1 MNHRV
6 LGYVDLRRKLGP
18 CTRALRRHR
27 PLGHLYLKPR
37 LRRSPMKKESS
48 YGVHGSLEQKRVVN
62 PQNPRPRLL
71 RFPMK
76 KESSYGGDTLG
87 KGKETVVILPDHPRL
102 CREQKTFTRRHVPLK
117 STTCSTLTSTSS
129 LSLRPA
135 SPQEQLALVF
145 IGLRCRASHP
155 QLTLLGRSR
164 RKLGRP
170 RKP

>member
-6 LGYVDLRRKLGP
+6 QGFMDLRRKRGP
-18 CTRALRRHR
+18 CTLALRRLR
-27 PLGHLYLKPR
+27 PLGVHPKPR

-48 YGVHGSLEQKRVVN
+48 YGVHGTLKQAGVTN

-87 KGKETVVILPDHPRL
+87 KEKVVTLSDHPLL
-102 CREQKTFTRRHVPLK
+102 CREQKTSFRRHKPLK
-117 STTCSTLTSTSS
+117 STTCSTQTSTSS
-129 LSLRPA
+129 PSPRPA
-135 SPQEQLALVF
+135 SPQDKLTLVF
-145 IGLRCRASHP
+145 TGLNCRASHP
-155 QLTLLGRSR
+155 QPTLLGRSR